1 MLIFAY
7 CAVLLVM
14 IMGISTMSDQG
25 VSAPVV
31 LGIDTSTVVTVGL
44 ARGAEVLAVGV
55 VTDRM
60 AHAEQLTPLIA
71 RCLAEAGLIMA
82 DVDQIVVGLGPGPF
96 TGLRVGI
103 VTAQVLSSVLR
114 RPLHGVCSL
123 DVIAAQYAGSGAGVE
138 GEFLA
143 VSDARRREVYWA
155 RYAANGVRSGAP
167 QVSAPD
173 ALPDLPVVGPGA
185 SLCVD
190 RRQADGPDRIDPGT
204 LATRGPG
211 LPDAGREPLYLRRPD
226 ATEPTRPKSVL
237 HFVEGR
243 R

>member
-1 MLIFAY
+1 
-7 CAVLLVM
+7 M
-14 IMGISTMSDQG
+14 ITETPTMSDHG
-25 VSAPVV
+25 TLSRVV

-71 RCLAEAGLIMA
+71 RCLGEAGLRMA
-82 DVDQIVVGLGPGPF
+82 DVDQLVVGLGPGPF

-103 VTAQVLSSVLR
+103 VTAQVLSSVLH

-123 DVIAAQYAGSGAGVE
+123 DVIAAQYAGSGVGIE

-155 RYAANGVRSGAP
+155 RYSASGVRDGAP
-167 QVSAPD
+167 RVSAPG

-185 SLCVD
+185 VLGVG
-190 RRQADGPDRIDPGT
+190 RRQPADGPDRIDPGT
-204 LATRGPG
+204 LATHGPR
-211 LPDAGREPLYLRRPD
+211 LPEAGREPLYLRRPD
-226 ATEPTRPKSVL
+226 ATEPSRPKSVL